1 MSINRVIIS
10 GNLTRDPELRST
22 AGGTSVLG
30 FGVAVNDRRKNQQT
44 GEWEDGETLWLG
56 FNLWGRKAEALADA
70 AKKGDLVLVTGTLTQ
85 RSFEGKHGEQRTVIE
100 VKATEV
106 AVVPQQPRTGAGWS
120 KDRTAN
126 ADPWA
131 QPNQPVDPSNPR
143 QVESG
148 AEHG

>member
-1 MSINRVIIS
+1 MNQ
-10 GNLTRDPELRST
+10 LTLTGRLAADPEVRFSPSGD
-22 AGGTSVLG
+22 A
-30 FGVAVNDRRKNQQT
+30 VASGRVADTPRHKNRQT

-56 FNLWGRKAEALADA
+56 FSLWGKKAEALADA

-85 RSFEGKHGEQRTVIE
+85 RTFDGKHGEQRTVIE
-100 VKATEV
+100 IKATEV

-131 QPNQPVDPSNPR
+131 QPNQPVDPSNPG
-143 QVESG
+143 QFESG
-148 AEHG
+148 VDR

>member
-44 GEWEDGETLWLG
+44 GEWEDGETLWLS
-56 FNLWGRKAEALADA
+56 FSLWGKKAEALADA
-70 AKKGDLVLVTGTLTQ
+70 AKKGDLVLVAGTLTQ
-85 RSFEGKHGEQRTVIE
+85 RSFDGKHGEQRTVIE

-106 AVVPQQPRTGAGWS
+106 AIVPRIQSGAGWS
-120 KDRTAN
+120 KDRTAA
-126 ADPWA
+126 ADPWQ
-131 QPNQPVDPSNPR
+131 QPATNNEPPF
-143 QVESG
+143 
-148 AEHG
+148 

>member
-1 MSINRVIIS
+1 MPNTFTMTGR
-10 GNLTRDPELRST
+10 LAADPEVRFSPSGD
-22 AGGTSVLG
+22 A
-30 FGVAVNDRRKNQQT
+30 VASGRVADTPRHKNRQT
-44 GEWEDGETLWLG
+44 GDWEDGETLWLS
-56 FNLWGRKAEALADA
+56 FSLWGRKAEALADA
-70 AKKGDLVLVTGTLTQ
+70 AKKGDLVTITGTLTQ
-85 RSFEGKHGEQRTVIE
+85 RTFEGKHGEQRTVIE
-100 VKATEV
+100 IKATEV